1 MYIASMTDGSLIN
14 LMFALMFCQQQYVSF
29 MLIGNPQKI
38 PIVSMDWALYL
49 QTVRSSF
56 TKFNEHELN

>member
-1 MYIASMTDGSLIN
+1 
-14 LMFALMFCQQQYVSF
+14 

-56 TKFNEHELN
+56 TKFNEHELNVQTFQW